1 MNAPPE
7 RAAGAAASPAPR
19 GAVLDFERARLVRSL
34 RSRSRYRYV
43 RARVSAVDGGYEVS
57 APCCSRNVDPD
68 GGVIG
73 IARLLR
79 TADGWQLERRD
90 HAREC
95 WVLYALDGSLDELAA
110 MLNSDPERVFW
121 P

>member
-7 RAAGAAASPAPR
+7 RAARTGEPPAPR
-19 GAVLDFERARLVRSL
+19 GAVLDFERARLARSL

-43 RARVSAVDGGYEVS
+43 RAGVSAVAGGYEVS

-79 TADGWQLERRD
+79 TAGGWQLERRD
-90 HAREC
+90 HAAGS
-95 WVLYALDGSLDELAA
+95 WVLYAVDDSLDEVVA